1 MEVVCNCLRVR
12 GGIIAL
18 VTTVEL
24 EKAKGFS
31 ADRVSISVKS
41 YGLDIL
47 LDDVVIIPIPE
58 FMLGFFVENTTI
70 WLYRADD
77 TEYLWEPLLTIEIP
91 KEEIIEAKGAY
102 KFIQSGPGQG
112 RMVEEGPEESNY

>member
-1 MEVVCNCLRVR
+1 MEVVSNCLRVR

-18 VTTVEL
+18 VRAVEP

-47 LDDVVIIPIPE
+47 LDDAVIIPIPE
-58 FMLGFFVENTTI
+58 FMLGFFLENSTI
-70 WLYRADD
+70 WFYRADD

-102 KFIQSGPGQG
+102 KFIRSGSGQG
-112 RMVEEGPEESNY
+112 RTIEEGREESNY